1 MLVDTD
7 QLISVSD
14 ASRNASKL
22 FKCAAEESKTY
33 VVMNGSTPTA
43 VISGL
48 GNLDRL
54 NRIDE
59 LEEDI
64 RMLSLAIVRMF
75 TDDGARHDLD
85 DVAAEFGVDLTE
97 E

>member
-1 MLVDTD
+1 MLVDTK
-7 QLISVSD
+7 QLVSVSD
-14 ASRNASKL
+14 VSRNASKL
-22 FKCAAEESKTY
+22 IRAAHDEDRTF

-48 GNLDRL
+48 DRVDRL
-54 NRIDE
+54 NRVEE
-59 LEEDI
+59 LEEDLRLTAI
-64 RMLSLAIVRMF
+64 TVVRML

-85 DVAAEFGVDLTE
+85 DVAAEFGIDLNE

>member
-1 MLVDTD
+1 MLVDTN
-7 QLISVSD
+7 QLVSVSE

-22 FKCAAEESKTY
+22 FKRAAEERRTF

-48 GNLDRL
+48 DNVDRL
-54 NRIDE
+54 NRVDE
-59 LEEDI
+59 LEEDLRLMSI
-64 RMLSLAIVRMF
+64 AIVRMF
-75 TDDGARHDLD
+75 TDDGTRHDLA
-85 DVAAEFGVDLTE
+85 DVAAEFGVDLDE

>member
-1 MLVDTD
+1 MLIDTD
-7 QLISVSD
+7 QLVSVSD

-22 FKCAAEESKTY
+22 FKSAAEDHKTF

-59 LEEDI
+59 LEEDL
-64 RMLSLAIVRMF
+64 RLLSLAIVRMF
-75 TDDGARHDLD
+75 TDDGERHDLD
-85 DVAAEFGVDLTE
+85 DVAAEFGVDLSE
-97 E
+97 D